1 MPYHTIHV
9 IFWTRF
15 PKSSFKFAMSEQ
27 LLSSTLPHQ
36 KHQWPVAPGCFW
48 MCRFKTHAWRIPST
62 RPTRPTLSTFFLP
75 GMAPFQVDQRLLFD
89 PHSCS
94 MVADPHL
101 SRSITHELLQIKMG
115 WKKTTEK
122 TSFFCFGGMVFGSYF
137 SIGFFSPNE
146 ISIIQNK
153 SLFEQ
158 LVSSEDTGVLAV
170 GHQPFGQHRLSS
182 ENTYDQSIW
191 DLANVTKDPDLLQ
204 VDNVCINSINHC
216 NVWCVTST
224 WSTFNITKTK
234 QMFVWVQGTRW
245 SS

>member
-94 MVADPHL
+94 MVADPRL
-101 SRSITHELLQIKMG
+101 SRITHTIPSNQKWLEEKHQ
-115 WKKTTEK
+115 K
-122 TSFFCFGGMVFGSYF
+122 TSFSVLGGWFLDPTF

-146 ISIIQNK
+146 ISMIQNK

-158 LVSSEDTGVLAV
+158 LFSSEDTGVLAV

-182 ENTYDQSIW
+182 EKTYDQSIW
-191 DLANVTKDPDLLQ
+191 DLANVKKDPDLLQ
-204 VDNVCINSINHC
+204 VGIC
-216 NVWCVTST
+216 
-224 WSTFNITKTK
+224 
-234 QMFVWVQGTRW
+234 MYR
-245 SS
+245 